1 MKEVAKLQIKDR
13 TELFQATAISMGMQ
27 PNVIEKDFWVCFMLD
42 HLFHDCKYKDA
53 FVFKGGTSLSKSYHV
68 IERFSE
74 DIDLILDWRKIIN
87 DEINPWEERSKT
99 KQDLF
104 NKQINSEAAKFYKE
118 ELIPQLNVE
127 IKEKLGEGEWISVDT
142 EDEMV
147 VNFYYPQIFEAEY
160 LRSCVRLEIGP
171 LAEWLP
177 CHETSITPFAA
188 EKYPDIFSQKDTS
201 VLTIDVERT
210 FWEKLT
216 ILHKI
221 ANFPE
226 GKPLPARYARHL
238 YDVYNMGNSWV
249 KESAFKRKE
258 LLEKDVAFKQ
268 KFYYAKGAHYEN
280 ATLSSIELMPKEAA
294 LVSNMVSVAALLLCI
309 VVFVLVL
316 SDKWERFEGEGIAAI
331 ENGEFTYHDKKRH
344 IEIAMDDIKSVD
356 IKPITLGQT
365 SKTNLAY
372 LLVIKTNKKKYQI
385 ESERARGQAYD
396 EVDLHRLYIWI
407 QEKRTK

>member
-13 TELFQATAISMGMQ
+13 MELFQATAISMGMQ

-42 HLFHDCKYKDA
+42 HLFHDCKYKNA

-74 DIDLILDWRKIIN
+74 DIDLILDWRKIMN
-87 DEINPWEERSKT
+87 DEVNPWEERSKT

-118 ELIPQLNVE
+118 ELIPQLNSE
-127 IKEKLGEGEWISVDT
+127 MKEKLGDGEWMPS
-142 EDEMV
+142 
-147 VNFYYPQIFEAEY
+147 
-160 LRSCVRLEIGP
+160 
-171 LAEWLP
+171 
-177 CHETSITPFAA
+177 HETIVTPFAA

-221 ANFPE
+221 ANFPD

-249 KESAFKRKE
+249 KERAFKRKE
-258 LLEKDVAFKQ
+258 LLEKDVVFKQ
-268 KFYYAKGAHYEN
+268 KFYYVKGAHYET
-280 ATLSSIELMPKEAA
+280 ATLSSIELMPKEAVLNA
-294 LVSNMVSVAALLLCI
+294 LKEDYQAMRNMIYGNIPEFKDILMFL
-309 VVFVLVL
+309 
-316 SDKWERFEGEGIAAI
+316 ERLQE
-331 ENGEFTYHDKKRH
+331 
-344 IEIAMDDIKSVD
+344 EIHG
-356 IKPITLGQT
+356 L
-365 SKTNLAY
+365 
-372 LLVIKTNKKKYQI
+372 
-385 ESERARGQAYD
+385 
-396 EVDLHRLYIWI
+396 
-407 QEKRTK
+407 

>member
-13 TELFQATAISMGMQ
+13 MELFQATAISMAMQ
-27 PNVIEKDFWVCFMLD
+27 PNVIEKDFWVCFMLN
-42 HLFHDCKYKDA
+42 HLFHDCKYKNA

-74 DIDLILDWRKIIN
+74 DIDLILDWRKIMN
-87 DEINPWEERSKT
+87 DEVNPWEERSKT

-118 ELIPQLNVE
+118 ELIPQLNSE
-127 IKEKLGEGEWISVDT
+127 MKEKLGDGEWMPS
-142 EDEMV
+142 
-147 VNFYYPQIFEAEY
+147 
-160 LRSCVRLEIGP
+160 
-171 LAEWLP
+171 
-177 CHETSITPFAA
+177 HETIVTPFAA

-249 KESAFKRKE
+249 KERAFKRKE
-258 LLEKDVAFKQ
+258 LLEKDVVFKQ
-268 KFYYAKGAHYEN
+268 KFYYVKGAHYET
-280 ATLSSIELMPKEAA
+280 ATLSSIELLPKEAVLNA
-294 LVSNMVSVAALLLCI
+294 LKEDYQAMRNMI
-309 VVFVLVL
+309 YGNIP
-316 SDKWERFEGEGIAAI
+316 EFEEIL
-331 ENGEFTYHDKKRH
+331 EFLEKLQ
-344 IEIAMDDIKSVD
+344 E
-356 IKPITLGQT
+356 
-365 SKTNLAY
+365 
-372 LLVIKTNKKKYQI
+372 
-385 ESERARGQAYD
+385 
-396 EVDLHRLYIWI
+396 EVHGL
-407 QEKRTK
+407 

>member
-13 TELFQATAISMGMQ
+13 MELFQATAISMGMQ

-42 HLFHDCKYKDA
+42 HLFHDCKYKNA

-74 DIDLILDWRKIIN
+74 DIDLILDWRKIMN
-87 DEINPWEERSKT
+87 DEVNPWEERSKT
-99 KQDLF
+99 KQDLL

-118 ELIPQLNVE
+118 ELIPQLNSE
-127 IKEKLGEGEWISVDT
+127 MKEKLGDGEWMPS
-142 EDEMV
+142 
-147 VNFYYPQIFEAEY
+147 
-160 LRSCVRLEIGP
+160 
-171 LAEWLP
+171 
-177 CHETSITPFAA
+177 HETIVTPFAA

-249 KESAFKRKE
+249 KERAFKRKE
-258 LLEKDVAFKQ
+258 LLEKDVVFKQ
-268 KFYYAKGAHYEN
+268 KFYYVKGAHYET
-280 ATLSSIELMPKEAA
+280 ATLSSIELLPKEAVLNA
-294 LVSNMVSVAALLLCI
+294 LKEDYQAMRNMIYGNIPEFEEILEFLEKLQEEVHGL
-309 VVFVLVL
+309 VV
-316 SDKWERFEGEGIAAI
+316 
-331 ENGEFTYHDKKRH
+331 T
-344 IEIAMDDIKSVD
+344 
-356 IKPITLGQT
+356 
-365 SKTNLAY
+365 
-372 LLVIKTNKKKYQI
+372 
-385 ESERARGQAYD
+385 
-396 EVDLHRLYIWI
+396 
-407 QEKRTK
+407 

>member
-13 TELFQATAISMGMQ
+13 MELFQATAISMGMQ

-42 HLFHDCKYKDA
+42 HLFHDCKYKNA

-74 DIDLILDWRKIIN
+74 DIDLILDWRKIMN
-87 DEINPWEERSKT
+87 DEVNPWEERSKT

-118 ELIPQLNVE
+118 ELIPQLNSE
-127 IKEKLGEGEWISVDT
+127 MKEKLGDGEWMPS
-142 EDEMV
+142 
-147 VNFYYPQIFEAEY
+147 
-160 LRSCVRLEIGP
+160 
-171 LAEWLP
+171 
-177 CHETSITPFAA
+177 HETIVTPFAA

-226 GKPLPARYARHL
+226 GKSLPARYARHL

-268 KFYYAKGAHYEN
+268 KFYYAKGAHYET
-280 ATLSSIELMPKEAA
+280 ATLSSIELLPKEAVLNA
-294 LVSNMVSVAALLLCI
+294 LKEDYQAMRNMIYGNIPEFEEILEFLEKLQEEVHGL
-309 VVFVLVL
+309 VV
-316 SDKWERFEGEGIAAI
+316 
-331 ENGEFTYHDKKRH
+331 T
-344 IEIAMDDIKSVD
+344 
-356 IKPITLGQT
+356 
-365 SKTNLAY
+365 
-372 LLVIKTNKKKYQI
+372 
-385 ESERARGQAYD
+385 
-396 EVDLHRLYIWI
+396 
-407 QEKRTK
+407 

>member
-42 HLFHDCKYKDA
+42 HLFHDCRYKNA

-87 DEINPWEERSKT
+87 DEVNPWEERSKT
-99 KQDLF
+99 KQDIF

-118 ELIPQLNVE
+118 ELIPQLNIE
-127 IKEKLGEGEWISVDT
+127 MKEKLGDGEWISVDT

-147 VNFYYPQIFEAEY
+147 VNFYYP
-160 LRSCVRLEIGP
+160 
-171 LAEWLP
+171 
-177 CHETSITPFAA
+177 
-188 EKYPDIFSQKDTS
+188 DIFSQKETS

-238 YDVYNMGNSWV
+238 YDIYNMGNSWV
-249 KESAFKRKE
+249 KERAFKRKE

-280 ATLSSIELMPKEAA
+280 ATLSSIELLPKEAVLNA
-294 LVSNMVSVAALLLCI
+294 LKEDYQAMRNMI
-309 VVFVLVL
+309 YGNIP
-316 SDKWERFEGEGIAAI
+316 EFEEIL
-331 ENGEFTYHDKKRH
+331 EFLEKLQE
-344 IEIAMDDIKSVD
+344 EIHG
-356 IKPITLGQT
+356 L
-365 SKTNLAY
+365 
-372 LLVIKTNKKKYQI
+372 
-385 ESERARGQAYD
+385 E
-396 EVDLHRLYIWI
+396 
-407 QEKRTK
+407 

>member
-13 TELFQATAISMGMQ
+13 MELFQATAISMGMQ

-42 HLFHDCKYKDA
+42 HLFHDCKYKNA

-74 DIDLILDWRKIIN
+74 DIDLILDWRKIMN
-87 DEINPWEERSKT
+87 DEVNPWEERSKT

-118 ELIPQLNVE
+118 ELIPQLNSE
-127 IKEKLGEGEWISVDT
+127 MKEKLGDGEWMPS
-142 EDEMV
+142 
-147 VNFYYPQIFEAEY
+147 
-160 LRSCVRLEIGP
+160 
-171 LAEWLP
+171 
-177 CHETSITPFAA
+177 HETIVTPFAA

-249 KESAFKRKE
+249 KERAFKRKE
-258 LLEKDVAFKQ
+258 LLEKDVVFKQ
-268 KFYYAKGAHYEN
+268 KFYYVKGAHYET
-280 ATLSSIELMPKEAA
+280 ATLSSIELLPKEAVLNA
-294 LVSNMVSVAALLLCI
+294 LKEDYQAMRNMI
-309 VVFVLVL
+309 YGNIP
-316 SDKWERFEGEGIAAI
+316 EFEEIL
-331 ENGEFTYHDKKRH
+331 EFLEKLQ
-344 IEIAMDDIKSVD
+344 E
-356 IKPITLGQT
+356 
-365 SKTNLAY
+365 
-372 LLVIKTNKKKYQI
+372 
-385 ESERARGQAYD
+385 
-396 EVDLHRLYIWI
+396 EVHGL
-407 QEKRTK
+407 

>member
-13 TELFQATAISMGMQ
+13 MELFQATAISMGMQ

-42 HLFHDCKYKDA
+42 HLFHDCKYKNA

-74 DIDLILDWRKIIN
+74 DIDLILDWRKIMN
-87 DEINPWEERSKT
+87 DEVNPWEERSKT
-99 KQDLF
+99 KQDLL

-118 ELIPQLNVE
+118 ELIPQLNSE
-127 IKEKLGEGEWISVDT
+127 MKEKLGDGEWMPS
-142 EDEMV
+142 
-147 VNFYYPQIFEAEY
+147 
-160 LRSCVRLEIGP
+160 
-171 LAEWLP
+171 
-177 CHETSITPFAA
+177 HETIVTPFAA

-226 GKPLPARYARHL
+226 GKSLPARYARHL

-268 KFYYAKGAHYEN
+268 KFYYAKGAHYET
-280 ATLSSIELMPKEAA
+280 ATLSSIELLPKEAVLNA
-294 LVSNMVSVAALLLCI
+294 LKEDYQAMRNMIYGNIPEFEEILEFLEKLQEEVHGL
-309 VVFVLVL
+309 VV
-316 SDKWERFEGEGIAAI
+316 
-331 ENGEFTYHDKKRH
+331 T
-344 IEIAMDDIKSVD
+344 
-356 IKPITLGQT
+356 
-365 SKTNLAY
+365 
-372 LLVIKTNKKKYQI
+372 
-385 ESERARGQAYD
+385 
-396 EVDLHRLYIWI
+396 
-407 QEKRTK
+407 